1 MNWQP
6 GKYFHLLTDL
16 EGQSMENL
24 YADICA
30 WLGLGLGLSQL
41 IPQQTSRITVIIMI
55 MVPCFLGERTTR
67 CLLRCGEIVFL
78 VAMIDLPPVLPV
90 PTQHFRFH
98 CLRKPW
104 SVSLKQERN
113 ISSSLPCPCSSRR
126 GYDNNNNKN
135 RNDSNTYSA
144 VRNNCRC
151 KQIKLTQQIT
161 FKLFTCE
168 VGSSTNVSEATIW
181 MLSFSS
187 SFRKWAVI
195 YDQN

>member
-6 GKYFHLLTDL
+6 GKYFHFLT

-30 WLGLGLGLSQL
+30 WSGLGLGLSQL

-78 VAMIDLPPVLPV
+78 VAMIDLPPVLPI

-98 CLRKPW
+98 CLRKQW

>member
-6 GKYFHLLTDL
+6 GKYFHFLT

-55 MVPCFLGERTTR
+55 IVPCFLGERTTR

-98 CLRKPW
+98 CLRKQW
-104 SVSLKQERN
+104 SDSLKQERN

-126 GYDNNNNKN
+126 GYDNNNNNKN

>member
-6 GKYFHLLTDL
+6 GKYFHFLT

-98 CLRKPW
+98 CLRKQW
-104 SVSLKQERN
+104 SDSLKQERN

-144 VRNNCRC
+144 VRNNCRY

>member
-6 GKYFHLLTDL
+6 GKYFHFLT

-90 PTQHFRFH
+90 PTQHFRLH
-98 CLRKPW
+98 CLRKQW
-104 SVSLKQERN
+104 SDSLKQERN

>member
-6 GKYFHLLTDL
+6 GKYFHFLT

-78 VAMIDLPPVLPV
+78 VAMIDLPLVLPV

-98 CLRKPW
+98 CLRKQW

>member
-6 GKYFHLLTDL
+6 GKYFHFLT

-30 WLGLGLGLSQL
+30 WSGLGLGLSQL

-55 MVPCFLGERTTR
+55 MVPCFLGERTTG

-98 CLRKPW
+98 CLRKQW
-104 SVSLKQERN
+104 SDSLKQERN

>member
-6 GKYFHLLTDL
+6 GKYFHFLT

-98 CLRKPW
+98 CLRKQW

-113 ISSSLPCPCSSRR
+113 ISSSFPCPCSSRR

>member
-6 GKYFHLLTDL
+6 GKYFHLLT

-98 CLRKPW
+98 CLRKQW

-126 GYDNNNNKN
+126 GYDYNNNKN

>member
-6 GKYFHLLTDL
+6 GKYFHFLT

-98 CLRKPW
+98 CLRKQW
-104 SVSLKQERN
+104 SDSLKQERN

-135 RNDSNTYSA
+135 RNDSNTYSE

>member
-6 GKYFHLLTDL
+6 GKYFHFLT

-98 CLRKPW
+98 CLRKQW

>member
-6 GKYFHLLTDL
+6 GKYFHFLT

-30 WLGLGLGLSQL
+30 WSGLGLGLSQL

-98 CLRKPW
+98 CLRKQW

>member
-6 GKYFHLLTDL
+6 GKCFHFLT

-55 MVPCFLGERTTR
+55 IVPCFLGERTTR

-98 CLRKPW
+98 CLRKQW
-104 SVSLKQERN
+104 SDFLKRERN
-113 ISSSLPCPCSSRR
+113 ISSSLPCPCNSRR
-126 GYDNNNNKN
+126 GYDNNNNN
-135 RNDSNTYSA
+135 RNDSNIYIA
-144 VRNNCRC
+144 VRNNCRH
-151 KQIKLTQQIT
+151 KQI
-161 FKLFTCE
+161 
-168 VGSSTNVSEATIW
+168 
-181 MLSFSS
+181 
-187 SFRKWAVI
+187 
-195 YDQN
+195 

>member
-6 GKYFHLLTDL
+6 GKYFHFLT

-55 MVPCFLGERTTR
+55 MVPCFVGERTTR

-98 CLRKPW
+98 CLRKQW
-104 SVSLKQERN
+104 SDSLKQERN

-135 RNDSNTYSA
+135 RNDSNIYIA

>member
-6 GKYFHLLTDL
+6 GKYFHFLT

-90 PTQHFRFH
+90 PTQHFQFH
-98 CLRKPW
+98 CLRKQW
-104 SVSLKQERN
+104 SDSLKQERN

-135 RNDSNTYSA
+135 RNDSNTYSE

>member
-6 GKYFHLLTDL
+6 GKYFHFLT

-30 WLGLGLGLSQL
+30 WLALGLGLSQL

-98 CLRKPW
+98 CLRKQW
-104 SVSLKQERN
+104 SDSLKQERN

-187 SFRKWAVI
+187 SVRKWAVI

>member
-6 GKYFHLLTDL
+6 GKYFHFLT

-67 CLLRCGEIVFL
+67 CFLRCGEIVFL

-98 CLRKPW
+98 CLRKQW

>member
-6 GKYFHLLTDL
+6 GKYFHFLT

-90 PTQHFRFH
+90 LTQHFRFH
-98 CLRKPW
+98 CLRKQW
-104 SVSLKQERN
+104 SDSLKQERN

>member
-6 GKYFHLLTDL
+6 GKYSHFLT

-98 CLRKPW
+98 CLRKQW
-104 SVSLKQERN
+104 SDSLKQERN

>member
-6 GKYFHLLTDL
+6 GKYFHFLT

-67 CLLRCGEIVFL
+67 CLLSCGEIVFL

-98 CLRKPW
+98 CLRKQW
-104 SVSLKQERN
+104 SDSLKQERN

-135 RNDSNTYSA
+135 RNDSNTYSE

>member
-6 GKYFHLLTDL
+6 GKYFHLLT

-55 MVPCFLGERTTR
+55 MVACFLGERTTR

-78 VAMIDLPPVLPV
+78 VAMIDLPLVLPV

-98 CLRKPW
+98 CLRKQW

>member
-6 GKYFHLLTDL
+6 GKYFHFLT

-98 CLRKPW
+98 CLRKQW
-104 SVSLKQERN
+104 SDSLKQERN

-126 GYDNNNNKN
+126 GYDNNNNNNNNNN

-195 YDQN
+195 

>member
-1 MNWQP
+1 MTTRKILSFFNRRTEYGEFVCGYLCLIRVRVRFIAAHPTANFQNHCYYHDYGP
-6 GKYFHLLTDL
+6 LL
-16 EGQSMENL
+16 
-24 YADICA
+24 
-30 WLGLGLGLSQL
+30 
-41 IPQQTSRITVIIMI
+41 
-55 MVPCFLGERTTR
+55 FGERTTR

-98 CLRKPW
+98 CLRKQW
-104 SVSLKQERN
+104 SDSLKQERN

-126 GYDNNNNKN
+126 GYDNNNNNKN

-187 SFRKWAVI
+187 SFRK
-195 YDQN
+195 

>member
-6 GKYFHLLTDL
+6 GKYFHFLT

-78 VAMIDLPPVLPV
+78 VAMIDLPLVLPV

-98 CLRKPW
+98 CLRKQW

-135 RNDSNTYSA
+135 RNDSNTYSE

>member
-6 GKYFHLLTDL
+6 GKYFHFLT

-98 CLRKPW
+98 CLRKQW
-104 SVSLKQERN
+104 SDSLKQERN

-126 GYDNNNNKN
+126 GYDNNNNNNN

>member
-6 GKYFHLLTDL
+6 GKYFHFLT

-98 CLRKPW
+98 CLRKQW
-104 SVSLKQERN
+104 SDSLKQERN
-113 ISSSLPCPCSSRR
+113 ISSSLPCPCNSRR

>member
-6 GKYFHLLTDL
+6 GKYFHFLT

-90 PTQHFRFH
+90 LTQHFRFH
-98 CLRKPW
+98 CLRKQW
-104 SVSLKQERN
+104 SDSLKQERN

-126 GYDNNNNKN
+126 GYDNNNNNKN

>member
-6 GKYFHLLTDL
+6 GKYFHFLT
-16 EGQSMENL
+16 ESQSMENL

-98 CLRKPW
+98 CLRKQW
-104 SVSLKQERN
+104 SDSLKQERN

>member
-98 CLRKPW
+98 CLRKQW

>member
-6 GKYFHLLTDL
+6 GKYFHFLT
-16 EGQSMENL
+16 ESQSMENL

-98 CLRKPW
+98 CLRKQW

>member
-6 GKYFHLLTDL
+6 GKYFHFLT

-55 MVPCFLGERTTR
+55 MVSCFLGERTTR

-98 CLRKPW
+98 CLRKQW
-104 SVSLKQERN
+104 SDSLKQERN

-126 GYDNNNNKN
+126 GYDNNNNNNN

-195 YDQN
+195 

>member
-6 GKYFHLLTDL
+6 GKYFHFLT

-30 WLGLGLGLSQL
+30 WLGLRLGLSQL

-67 CLLRCGEIVFL
+67 CLLSCGEIVFL

-98 CLRKPW
+98 CLRKQW

>member
-1 MNWQP
+1 
-6 GKYFHLLTDL
+6 
-16 EGQSMENL
+16 
-24 YADICA
+24 
-30 WLGLGLGLSQL
+30 
-41 IPQQTSRITVIIMI
+41 

-90 PTQHFRFH
+90 PTQHFLFH
-98 CLRKPW
+98 CLRKQW
-104 SVSLKQERN
+104 SDSLKQERN

-126 GYDNNNNKN
+126 GYDNNNNNNN

-187 SFRKWAVI
+187 SFRK
-195 YDQN
+195 

>member
-6 GKYFHLLTDL
+6 GKYFHFLT

-55 MVPCFLGERTTR
+55 MVPCFLWERTTR

-98 CLRKPW
+98 CLRKQW

-135 RNDSNTYSA
+135 GNDSNTYSA

-151 KQIKLTQQIT
+151 KQIKQTQQIT

>member
-6 GKYFHLLTDL
+6 GKYFHFLT

-30 WLGLGLGLSQL
+30 WLALGLGLSQL

-98 CLRKPW
+98 CVRKQW
-104 SVSLKQERN
+104 SDSLKQERN

-187 SFRKWAVI
+187 SVRKWAVI

>member
-6 GKYFHLLTDL
+6 GKYFHFLT

-98 CLRKPW
+98 CLRKQW
-104 SVSLKQERN
+104 SDSLKQERN